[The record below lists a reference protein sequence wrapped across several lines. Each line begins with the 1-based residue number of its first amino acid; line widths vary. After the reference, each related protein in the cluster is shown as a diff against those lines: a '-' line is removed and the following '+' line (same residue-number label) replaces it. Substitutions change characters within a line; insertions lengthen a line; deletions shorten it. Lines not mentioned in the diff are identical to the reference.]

1 MFLHEI
7 FWHCETKHFDKTV
20 MTPPLC
26 ENFGCKDSFEKPKGS
41 HTNFFRPVRQTILT
55 ELGCLPS
62 LHESFWFQ
70 VLFQN
75 TEGFPYEFF
84 KHCETK
90 KIWQKIVMP
99 FPFSA
104 IQNNISIPEIFWNDE
119 WFPNEIFQC
128 CETKIFRKN
137 CDTPY
142 YLSKFAVSVFFHFHK
157 GSPTSFLGVM
167 RHKEFFDRT
176 VMSPPPSRPPL
187 NDNFRHQKFFEIQMC
202 SPTIFIISVK
212 KKFNGEW
219 WNPLLMHKILHT
231 RNLLKYRTVTRRS
244 LSALWDTKRIGK
256 TRDAPPPYYARKFS
270 IREFSRIR
278 ERLWYDFLRHYET
291 KNFRP
296 KIVIPPYYAWIL
308 FDTRKFLK
316 HRSVTQCIF
325 SPLWDKIFWQNPDA
339 FPLLSMIFS
348 YIKFFWNTDVFPQ
361 EFFRHCDTICFRRK
375 IEITLPRP
383 LFILKFFHYQ
393 RLSEKQKGSFMK
405 FSGHERQKVFDK
417 PVIHPTPMHEKILY
431 QKSFEIQ
438 MCSPTNF
445 IGVVKKIQARKVIS
459 SSYAWI
465 FLYRK
470 RFEIEK
476 RSTRMFVGTMSQKS
490 R

>member
-1 MFLHEI
+1 MPQIVRYNECFSTKFFGTVRQNTLTKPWWPLLCVKISDARILLKNRTVPIRNFFLLWDKI
-7 FWHCETKHFDKTV
+7 FWQNRDALLLCMKIFGTRYFCETQ
-20 MTPPLC
+20 
-26 ENFGCKDSFEKPKGS
+26 KGS
-41 HTNFFRPVRQTILT
+41 LTNFLITVKQ
-55 ELGCLPS
+55 
-62 LHESFWFQ
+62 
-70 VLFQN
+70 
-75 TEGFPYEFF
+75 
-84 KHCETK
+84 K
-90 KIWQKIVMP
+90 KFDRKSWCRS
-99 FPFSA
+99 PFSA
-104 IQNNISIPEIFWNDE
+104 IQKFISIPESFWNNE
-119 WFPNEIFQC
+119 WIPNEVFQC
-128 CETKIFRKN
+128 CETKKIRKN

-142 YLSKFAVSVFFHFHK
+142 YLSKFYVSVFFETHK
-157 GSPTSFLGVM
+157 GSPTNFLGVM
-167 RHKEFFDRT
+167 RHKEIFDRT
-176 VMSPPPSRPPL
+176 VMSPTPSRPPV
-187 NDNFRHQKFFEIQMC
+187 NDNFRHQKFFEIEMC
-202 SPTIFIISVK
+202 SPTRFIVSVK
-212 KKFNGEW
+212 KKRNGEG
-219 WNPLLMHKILHT
+219 WNLLLMHKILHT
-231 RNLLKYRTVTRRS
+231 RNFLKYRRVTRRS
-244 LSALWDTKRIGK
+244 LSVLWDTKRIGT

-339 FPLLSMIFS
+339 FPLLSKIFS

-445 IGVVKKIQARKVIS
+445 IGGVKKNS
-459 SSYAWI
+459 SEKSDI
-465 FLYRK
+465 LFLCMN
-470 RFEIEK
+470 FSIPEK
-476 RSTRMFVGTMSQKS
+476 FWNREKIH
-490 R
+490 